1 MGGGV
6 DDLVVAAGLPFAP
19 ASSSVGGI
27 SGSLGVLRPPVEGPN
42 VSNAGDS
49 ELLAFSSANS

>member
-27 SGSLGVLRPPVEGPN
+27 SGSLGVLRPPVEGQC
-42 VSNAGDS
+42 VQRRR
-49 ELLAFSSANS
+49 F